1 MIVQVAK
8 SDGDEKMMHREET
21 GTDKER
27 RSPEGPLQVIKG
39 GGAMLS
45 RERNQGM
52 GWLKI
57 RLQLARN

>member
-1 MIVQVAK
+1 MQSAK
-8 SDGDEKMMHREET
+8 SSDGDEKKMHR

-57 RLQLARN
+57 RLQLAGN